1 MLTVLSIVHNLGA
14 WYSSGGEAGFGISI
28 LRIHRVPKEEMHRCS
43 SVDIIAIATKNYLQK
58 IVYCVLSS
66 MSPGTVI
73 SPKSP
78 KGFFR
83 LEPIQSHSSSGEAR
97 LSLNHVADKDPFV
110 AETKRPWVSRR
121 KSRRAE
127 PPWKKFV
134 TVFRVAPQVPIP
146 FDNASSIEPESPTV
160 QFGNFEM
167 ENQSMASSSFV
178 DFLSRNNR
186 LACVDE

>member
-1 MLTVLSIVHNLGA
+1 
-14 WYSSGGEAGFGISI
+14 
-28 LRIHRVPKEEMHRCS
+28 
-43 SVDIIAIATKNYLQK
+43 
-58 IVYCVLSS
+58 

-146 FDNASSIEPESPTV
+146 FESASSIEPESPTV

-167 ENQSMASSSFV
+167 ENQSMASSSSISSAASGDSALSPATFIIDNLEVSHSGTPQFV
-178 DFLSRNNR
+178 QSVKHEASFDFFG
-186 LACVDE
+186 LADILLPFHQDFHRGVPNQSERRGY